1 MGEISLNKLEC
12 FNNYNLSFFR
22 NRINVELKDIIQKN
36 ISVLISAY
44 NTSKYIEEC
53 LDSVYNQCYNGEY
66 EVILGIDG
74 CEETLK
80 KVNEIKHKYSNL
92 KCYYS
97 KKNVGKYIISNSLI
111 FKSKYD
117 IITIFDS
124 DDIMLNNHLEYNHS
138 LLKTRENS
146 FVISRGRDVQI
157 GNSTT
162 GSEYNMEGVIFIDKN
177 IILSLNGFREY
188 RCACDTDLMTRL
200 YRKGVFSIRSNVS
213 TFNRRIHKDSLTNI
227 GEYSYGSSY
236 RTRVWGIMSSSRDI
250 KIDNMITTDIEL
262 ID

>member
-97 KKNVGKYIISNSLI
+97 KKNVGCYIMLNSLI
-111 FKSKYD
+111 LKSKGD
-117 IITIFDS
+117 IITIFGS

-162 GSEYNMEGVIFIDKN
+162 GSEYNMDGIIFVDRSVI
-177 IILSLNGFREY
+177 LGLNGFREY
-188 RCACDTDLMTRL
+188 RCACDSDLIRRL
-200 YRKGVFSIRSNVS
+200 RRKGYSLINSNVS